1 MPAGTFNR
9 TVCIERRVRDA
20 DTASIEWELV
30 INPRASVI
38 MQSGKEIIA
47 ADAPISI
54 MRASVRIRY
63 SKRLFNII
71 RQGMRLTV
79 DDVVMRIESVWPDVR
94 RREYIQLICVSD
106 ECRTGRS

>member
-1 MPAGTFNR
+1 MPAGAFNR
-9 TVCIERRVRDA
+9 TARIERRVRDPNR
-20 DTASIEWELV
+20 ASIEWKLV
-30 INPRASVI
+30 IKARAFVI

-54 MRASVRIRY
+54 TRASVRIRY
-63 SKRLFNII
+63 SRSARKAI

-79 DDVVMRIESVWPDVR
+79 DDLVMRIEQVSPDVA
-94 RREYIQLICVSD
+94 RREYIQLVCVSD